1 MSFKEVQK
9 RKALTSNVLKL
20 QVDKFTSNRNNQII
34 MPSTPINSTLNKNGF
49 IEVLNGAI
57 KSTGTESLESIIPKE
72 VDLSIQQNEGFS
84 FFVWFYLFKK
94 SKKEKEKEKNEK
106 DSEKIKLEGKKVYYI
121 FRKGSSV
128 DEFTPTLGITDNYQH
143 LIIELSTSEIKKT
156 ILLANKT
163 IERDHLYSVGVSFS
177 VNYEENFTEVSIY
190 IDGKLDTQ
198 SKINGEPL
206 HNQGNVFFGKIDYS
220 SSGFKGVAADLMIMP
235 SILNDNDII
244 YAHNEGLK
252 NLYDSNGEK
261 IGMNIIL
268 NEIFKKKR
276 LINKYAFYTNK
287 TKYEIENLCL
297 SNSKMLEV
305 VKNYD
310 EEERINDNRMP
321 PPERNISHEKM
332 IEEMKIFL
340 KDEDNRILCNKIEMN
355 SQLINTCFYL
365 ANHGED
371 NLEIERVLIIFD
383 TLKEILLFEV
393 EEDFLI
399 CLSKILYAY
408 FKAENVK
415 YLKTKRFFINLQKSL
430 DEYEE
435 KEREVEAENA
445 KYVKKGKKKI
455 INHFEEFK
463 KMNFNYLLRRQK
475 DLKNDPLPPIKTR
488 GFGNCVTEHENLLLR
503 TQNVKDCIEVQQEKN
518 LKNFHSMFR
527 IKDLYDV
534 PKNLPGED
542 STFPDIKIIPSSNTS
557 TNSYKSTKNKN
568 NNSKNNQSKLSFLIQ
583 DEKQPNP
590 TLPNDINNN
599 STNTINS
606 ILRGT
611 ENNKK
616 KIKKINMNDEEEK
629 NNSKIHNMLL
639 DILNEEVDKVKTP
652 ELGSNSGPEKAELVE
667 KDIIKQREEI
677 QKRKEELEQKRLD

>member
-94 SKKEKEKEKNEK
+94 SKKEKEKEKEKNEK

-220 SSGFKGVAADLMIMP
+220 SSGFKGVAADLMMMP
-235 SILNDNDII
+235 SILNDNEII

-332 IEEMKIFL
+332 IEIRAINPMIL
-340 KDEDNRILCNKIEMN
+340 NRIP
-355 SQLINTCFYL
+355 TV
-365 ANHGED
+365 AT
-371 NLEIERVLIIFD
+371 V
-383 TLKEILLFEV
+383 
-393 EEDFLI
+393 
-399 CLSKILYAY
+399 
-408 FKAENVK
+408 
-415 YLKTKRFFINLQKSL
+415 FFFS
-430 DEYEE
+430 
-435 KEREVEAENA
+435 
-445 KYVKKGKKKI
+445 
-455 INHFEEFK
+455 
-463 KMNFNYLLRRQK
+463 
-475 DLKNDPLPPIKTR
+475 
-488 GFGNCVTEHENLLLR
+488 
-503 TQNVKDCIEVQQEKN
+503 
-518 LKNFHSMFR
+518 
-527 IKDLYDV
+527 
-534 PKNLPGED
+534 
-542 STFPDIKIIPSSNTS
+542 
-557 TNSYKSTKNKN
+557 
-568 NNSKNNQSKLSFLIQ
+568 
-583 DEKQPNP
+583 
-590 TLPNDINNN
+590 
-599 STNTINS
+599 
-606 ILRGT
+606 
-611 ENNKK
+611 
-616 KIKKINMNDEEEK
+616 
-629 NNSKIHNMLL
+629 
-639 DILNEEVDKVKTP
+639 
-652 ELGSNSGPEKAELVE
+652 
-667 KDIIKQREEI
+667 
-677 QKRKEELEQKRLD
+677 